1 MSHHS
6 DEQTAVTAAS
16 DSFWEPGNYK
26 RTTRRIDDGLRLCD
40 DLNKMITERAELEK
54 SYAKGLRMWS
64 KKWNEHI
71 EKGPEYGT
79 SEAACRAILGEADRL
94 SDLHSKVRN
103 RLMSEVCAKVKSW
116 QKDNYHKTMM
126 HLKERKDMDEMFK
139 KAQKAWA
146 KQFDKVNKAKADYHS
161 ACKQEATA
169 KNQEKFAGAD
179 STSEAGRKLAER
191 VQKCVEET
199 ARLRD
204 RYTGALQELSDMN
217 PRYVEDMTDVFNKC
231 QQREAERMIHLK
243 QTLRCLH
250 QSLDI
255 SSDAEL
261 SQIYSDMQAAIELA
275 DHDKDL
281 IWWSNI
287 HGVNMSMNW
296 PAFEEY
302 NEELHEIGGSMSR
315 NVVRRLLS
323 HDPES
328 SNVTLVKKTTSQDN
342 NGSLKRGG
350 ANETGSKKGS
360 TRSPVAGASGAER
373 LSNGPVDAS
382 ADAGEEW
389 DDYSTELVD
398 NGEPG
403 VPVEALYDY
412 EGVEDDELSFKKG
425 DRFDKL
431 EDEDEQGWCKGR
443 MNGQVGLY
451 PANYVKEI

>member
-1 MSHHS
+1 MSNHS
-6 DEQTAVTAAS
+6 DEQAAVSAGS

-26 RTTRRIDDGLRLCD
+26 RTTRRIEDGSRLCD
-40 DLNKMITERAELEK
+40 DLSKMIAERAELEK
-54 SYAKGLRMWS
+54 TYAKGLRMWS

-94 SDLHSKVRN
+94 SDLHSQVRN
-103 RLMSEVCAKVKSW
+103 RLMSEVCAKVKGW
-116 QKDNYHKTMM
+116 QKDNFHKTMM
-126 HLKERKDMDEMFK
+126 HLKERKDMDELFK
-139 KAQKAWA
+139 KAQKSWA

-161 ACKQEATA
+161 ACKQEMTA

-179 STSEAGRKLAER
+179 SASEAGRKLAER
-191 VQKCVEET
+191 VQKCSEET
-199 ARLRD
+199 SRMRE

-231 QQREAERMIHLK
+231 QQREAERMLHLK

-250 QSLDI
+250 QCLDI
-255 SSDAEL
+255 SSNAEL
-261 SQIYSDMQAAIELA
+261 PQIYGDMLAALELA

-281 IWWSNI
+281 LWWSNT

-302 NEELHEIGGSMSR
+302 SEELHEIGGSMSR
-315 NVVRRLLS
+315 VRRLLS
-323 HDPES
+323 HDPEAS
-328 SNVTLVKKTTSQDN
+328 GVTLVKKTVSQDH
-342 NGSLKRGG
+342 NGSLKRGDTTE
-350 ANETGSKKGS
+350 AGSKRG
-360 TRSPVAGASGAER
+360 PVAGASGSGNSGPV
-373 LSNGPVDAS
+373 SNGP
-382 ADAGEEW
+382 ADAAADGGEDW

-412 EGVEDDELSFKKG
+412 DGVEDDELSFKKG

-451 PANYVKEI
+451 PANYVKEV